1 MKATDFLMSSYSGSI
16 SCSIRRI
23 VFLCHGAL
31 SITKAYFFT
40 FGYRMRCKE
49 GADRINGRL
58 VVEFFRFC
66 GKQYSAFRNNKPT
79 V

>member
-31 SITKAYFFT
+31 SITKAYFLPLGT
-40 FGYRMRCKE
+40 GCAVRKE
-49 GADRINGRL
+49 RTESM
-58 VVEFFRFC
+58 VV
-66 GKQYSAFRNNKPT
+66 S
-79 V
+79 

>member
-31 SITKAYFFT
+31 SITKAYFLPSGT
-40 FGYRMRCKE
+40 GWAVRKE
-49 GADRINGRL
+49 RTESM
-58 VVEFFRFC
+58 VV
-66 GKQYSAFRNNKPT
+66 S
-79 V
+79 